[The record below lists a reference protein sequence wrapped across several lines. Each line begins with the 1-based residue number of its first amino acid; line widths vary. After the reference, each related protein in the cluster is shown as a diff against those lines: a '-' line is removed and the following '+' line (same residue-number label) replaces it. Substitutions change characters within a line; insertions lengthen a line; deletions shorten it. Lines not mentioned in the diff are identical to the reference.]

1 LGLAIVHVHSR
12 LGTSKVET
20 STVEVGMEYRE
31 PEMTFV
37 QFYLYRYSTNT
48 HLSNTQDSAP
58 SVRKNGI
65 F

>member
-1 LGLAIVHVHSR
+1 
-12 LGTSKVET
+12 VET

-65 F
+65 FWKFGILKVILKRK